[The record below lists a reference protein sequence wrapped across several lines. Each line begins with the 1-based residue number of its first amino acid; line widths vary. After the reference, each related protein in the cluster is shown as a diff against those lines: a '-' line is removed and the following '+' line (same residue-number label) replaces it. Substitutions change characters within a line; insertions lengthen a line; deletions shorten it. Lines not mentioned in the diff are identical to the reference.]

1 MLQICKTWKKNDF
14 ICCSKADWDK
24 LEQWGSYLPR
34 HPCGF
39 CGYNDRAQ
47 WLPRLVAEIRWCHI
61 SGILWPWFLFWSD
74 GQSFGSRDLLQRFYF
89 KVAALCDSLDII
101 RDKHPGLSRY
111 SQESLAMRFCGNT
124 YTAHNAQDDAIMLKR
139 ILKKADISFSDL
151 KEHSIGK
158 TDRVLMAFDF
168 MFCSNMSIMFFN
180 TSLTLSMQ
188 KLCAI

>member
-1 MLQICKTWKKNDF
+1 
-14 ICCSKADWDK
+14 
-24 LEQWGSYLPR
+24 
-34 HPCGF
+34 
-39 CGYNDRAQ
+39 
-47 WLPRLVAEIRWCHI
+47 
-61 SGILWPWFLFWSD
+61 
-74 GQSFGSRDLLQRFYF
+74 
-89 KVAALCDSLDII
+89 
-101 RDKHPGLSRY
+101 
-111 SQESLAMRFCGNT
+111 MRFCGNT

-158 TDRVLMAFDF
+158 TDRVLIAFDF